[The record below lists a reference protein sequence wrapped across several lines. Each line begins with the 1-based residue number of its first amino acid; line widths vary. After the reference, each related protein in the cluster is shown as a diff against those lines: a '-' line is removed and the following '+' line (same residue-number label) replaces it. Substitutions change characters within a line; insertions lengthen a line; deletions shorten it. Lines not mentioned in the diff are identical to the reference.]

1 MIKLLFS
8 LLLLTLSGCANS
20 QLDEWRVST
29 LAPQHYP
36 AETDTLLIFSE
47 KFSENIRNN
56 KQGGWSGMVTRATP
70 ESNNPLGWD
79 GRERHHSGYTIS
91 SVDLPGS
98 VYISWY
104 SLANK
109 RAYEKKIRISDEI
122 RASMREYHDI
132 RCGFNNSLHPYK
144 DNILLGLAPDG
155 MISVFLNGTCIDN
168 ELQFKVQAVDEKIPD
183 GYVFPELDEEDQ
195 AYVDIH
201 GVPAGS
207 W

>member
-20 QLDEWRVST
+20 QLDEWRIST
-29 LAPQHYP
+29 MAPKHYP
-36 AETDTLLIFSE
+36 VEVDTLLI
-47 KFSENIRNN
+47 IGAQ
-56 KQGGWSGMVTRATP
+56 KQNRWTGMVSGTAKASR
-70 ESNNPLGWD
+70 NPLGWD
-79 GRERHHSGYTIS
+79 GRERYHSGYSIS
-91 SVDLPGS
+91 NTELPG
-98 VYISWY
+98 VFYIRWY

-109 RAYEKKIRISDEI
+109 QAYVKTIRISDEI

-132 RCGFNNSLHPYK
+132 RCGQFDDLFPYK
-144 DNILLGLAPDG
+144 SNILLGLAPDG
-155 MISVFLNGTCIDN
+155 MISVFLNGRCFDN
-168 ELQFKVQAVDEKIPD
+168 ELQFKIQAVDKKIPD
-183 GYVFPELDEEDQ
+183 GYVFPALDEEDQ